1 MVVAVV
7 VVVAVVPPPLL
18 LLLVVVVAARLYL
31 GVLVHRRVVSLLNVQ
46 DLPAKRQYRL
56 RLAPPPLL
64 RRSARRVALD
74 YEDLG
79 RGGVC

>member
-1 MVVAVV
+1 MVVAAAMVV
-7 VVVAVVPPPLL
+7 VLL

-46 DLPAKRQYRL
+46 DLPAQRQYRL

-74 YEDLG
+74 YEDLR